1 MFGKEL
7 PCTIATDLF
16 YIKLIANKTNFIS
29 SVIRS
34 IIELT
39 SVKFATSS
47 RQTQ

>member
-29 SVIRS
+29 SVISQYNRVNECE
-34 IIELT
+34 IRNE
-39 SVKFATSS
+39 
-47 RQTQ
+47 